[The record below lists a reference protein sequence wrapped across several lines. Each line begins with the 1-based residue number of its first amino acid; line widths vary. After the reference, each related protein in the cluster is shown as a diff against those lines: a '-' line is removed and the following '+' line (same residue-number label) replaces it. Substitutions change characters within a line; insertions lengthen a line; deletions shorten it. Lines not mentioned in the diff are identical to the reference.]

1 MKPESMPTSTNDEPV
16 LTRAQNNIAKVLIR
30 NCGDEQLWRLYRYIP
45 RDDDF
50 WINIVQGARLGD
62 L

>member
-1 MKPESMPTSTNDEPV
+1 MKNVWIVKELQNTGFINDFS
-16 LTRAQNNIAKVLIR
+16 
-30 NCGDEQLWRLYRYIP
+30 GDEQLWRLYRYIP